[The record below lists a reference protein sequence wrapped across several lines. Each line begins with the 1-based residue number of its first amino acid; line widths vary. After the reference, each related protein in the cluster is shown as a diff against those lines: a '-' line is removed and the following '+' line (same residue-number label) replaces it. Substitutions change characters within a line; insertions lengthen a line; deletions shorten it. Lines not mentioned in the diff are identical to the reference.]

1 MKLISIPLI
10 QIKKKIWS
18 FSIFLISLSFVGIL
32 ISSFYPSI
40 KKPINLGMD
49 FVGGNEIRLERICN
63 LDCSVITSDKL
74 ISELRIINQDNNL
87 INNIRFQIQNN
98 NSLISIRTPFLSI
111 DSTEKLINDI
121 NKIAGPINFDS
132 KISRSIGPKLGRDL
146 LINGGISLLVSLVAI
161 SLYISVR
168 FDKKFSFLALS
179 ALFHDLFIVFGVFSW
194 LGIIFSIEVNSLFAV
209 ALLTIAG
216 YSVNDTVVIF
226 DRIRENNKFKKNLNL
241 NQIIEISVND
251 SLRRT
256 LFTSLTTV
264 IPLLTLMLFGSYSL
278 YWFSLALLLGIL
290 IGSYSSILLAP
301 SLLLNEDE
309 SINYEIK

>member
-1 MKLISIPLI
+1 MKLISIPLAE
-10 QIKKKIWS
+10 IKKKVWS
-18 FSIFLISLSFVGIL
+18 LSIFLITFSLIGII
-32 ISSFYPSI
+32 ISTFYPSI

-49 FVGGNEIRLERICN
+49 YVGGNEIRLERICN
-63 LDCSVITSDKL
+63 IECSSITSDKL
-74 ISELRIINQDNNL
+74 ISDLRIINKENNL
-87 INNIRFQIQNN
+87 VNNIRFQIQNN

-111 DSTEKLINDI
+111 DSSEKLINDI

-146 LINGGISLLVSLVAI
+146 LINGGISLFVSLIAI
-161 SLYISVR
+161 SFYISIR
-168 FDKKFSFLALS
+168 FDKKFSLLALS
-179 ALFHDLFIVFGVFSW
+179 ALFHDLLIVFGIFSW

-226 DRIRENNKFKKNLNL
+226 DRIRENRKTKDNLNF
-241 NQIIEISVND
+241 NQVIEISVNE

-256 LFTSLTTV
+256 LFTSLTTI
-264 IPLLTLMLFGSYSL
+264 IPLLTLIIFGSYSL
-278 YWFSLALLLGIL
+278 YWFSIALVLGIL

-301 SLLLNEDE
+301 SLLINED
-309 SINYEIK
+309 

>member
-18 FSIFLISLSFVGIL
+18 LSIFLITFSFIGIL
-32 ISSFYPSI
+32 FSTFYPLI

-49 FVGGNEIRLERICN
+49 YVGGNEIRLERKCN
-63 LDCSVITSDKL
+63 IDCSAITSDNL
-74 ISELRIINQDNNL
+74 ISELRIINNENNL
-87 INNIRFQIQNN
+87 INNIKIQIQNN

-111 DSTEKLINDI
+111 DSSEKLINDI
-121 NKIAGPINFDS
+121 NNIAGPINFDS

-146 LINGGISLLVSLVAI
+146 LINGGLSLLVSLIAI
-161 SLYISVR
+161 SFYISIR
-168 FDKKFSFLALS
+168 FDKKFSLLALL
-179 ALFHDLFIVFGVFSW
+179 ALFHDLLIVFGIFSW

-226 DRIRENNKFKKNLNL
+226 DRIRENNNSNKNLTF
-241 NQIIEISVND
+241 NQIVEISVNE

-256 LFTSLTTV
+256 LFTSLTTI
-264 IPLLTLMLFGSYSL
+264 IPLIALIIFGSYSL
-278 YWFSLALLLGIL
+278 YWFSIALVLGIL

-301 SLLLNEDE
+301 SLLINEDK
-309 SINYEIK
+309 SNNYEIK

>member
-1 MKLISIPLI
+1 MKLISIPLLE
-10 QIKKKIWS
+10 IKKKVWS
-18 FSIFLISLSFVGIL
+18 LSIFLITFSLIGII
-32 ISSFYPSI
+32 ISTFYPSI

-49 FVGGNEIRLERICN
+49 YVGGNEIRLERICN
-63 LDCSVITSDKL
+63 IDCSSITSDKL
-74 ISELRIINQDNNL
+74 ISDLRIINKENNL
-87 INNIRFQIQNN
+87 VNNIRFQIQNN

-111 DSTEKLINDI
+111 DSSEKLINDI

-146 LINGGISLLVSLVAI
+146 LINGGISLFVSLIAI
-161 SLYISVR
+161 SFYISIR
-168 FDKKFSFLALS
+168 FDKKFSLLALS
-179 ALFHDLFIVFGVFSW
+179 ALFHDLLIVFGIFSW

-226 DRIRENNKFKKNLNL
+226 DRIRENKKSNDNLSF
-241 NQIIEISVND
+241 NQVIEISVNE

-256 LFTSLTTV
+256 LFTSLTTI
-264 IPLLTLMLFGSYSL
+264 IPLLTLIIFGSYSL
-278 YWFSLALLLGIL
+278 YWFSIALVLGIL

-301 SLLLNEDE
+301 SLLINED
-309 SINYEIK
+309 